1 MLRRGENMETVKKT
15 FVKCEKTT
23 DCEQTTD
30 EQTTD
35 CEQLHI
41 KLCSLSLRR
50 NGINTMDNLFCKDAD
65 ILLKMRG
72 IGPKSVALIM
82 EACRKYKQRE

>member
-1 MLRRGENMETVKKT
+1 MLRKGENMETVKKT

-23 DCEQTTD
+23 DCEQMAD

-41 KLCSLSLRR
+41 KRGFLSLRR
-50 NGINTMDNLFCKDAD
+50 NGINTMDDLFCKDAD
-65 ILLKMRG
+65 TLLKMRE
-72 IGPKSVALIM
+72 IGSNSVALIM

>member
-1 MLRRGENMETVKKT
+1 METVKKT

-35 CEQLHI
+35 EQTTDCEQLHI
-41 KLCSLSLRR
+41 KRCSLSLRR

-65 ILLKMRG
+65 TLLKMRG

>member
-50 NGINTMDNLFCKDAD
+50 NGINTMDDLFCKDAD
-65 ILLKMRG
+65 TLLKMRG

>member
-41 KLCSLSLRR
+41 KRCSLSLRR

-65 ILLKMRG
+65 TLLKMRE

>member
-1 MLRRGENMETVKKT
+1 METVKKT

-23 DCEQTTD
+23 DCEQMAD

-41 KLCSLSLRR
+41 RRCSLSLRR

-65 ILLKMRG
+65 ALLKMRE
-72 IGPKSVALIM
+72 IDPKSVALIM

>member
-1 MLRRGENMETVKKT
+1 METVKKT

>member
-41 KLCSLSLRR
+41 KRCSLSLRR
-50 NGINTMDNLFCKDAD
+50 NGINTMDDLFCKDAD
-65 ILLKMRG
+65 TLLKMRG
-72 IGPKSVALIM
+72 IGPKSVALII

>member
-15 FVKCEKTT
+15 FVKCEK
-23 DCEQTTD
+23 TTD

-72 IGPKSVALIM
+72 IGPKSVVLIM

>member
-1 MLRRGENMETVKKT
+1 METVKKT

-23 DCEQTTD
+23 DCEQMADEQTTD

-41 KLCSLSLRR
+41 KRCSLSLRR

-65 ILLKMRG
+65 TLLKMRG
-72 IGPKSVALIM
+72 IGPKSVDLIM

>member
-1 MLRRGENMETVKKT
+1 METVKKT

-35 CEQLHI
+35 EQTTDCEQLHI
-41 KLCSLSLRR
+41 KRCFLSLRR
-50 NGINTMDNLFCKDAD
+50 NGINTMDDLFCKDAD
-65 ILLKMRG
+65 TLLKMRE

>member
-1 MLRRGENMETVKKT
+1 METVKKI